1 MCCVR
6 KTFPRTPLL
15 TVLPPFHENQT
26 HFSEMSSVGRT
37 PRKNSSVRMVVQS
50 PEEAPPPA
58 VQVTIPKVPLTK
70 KSKQKEPL
78 ALIRRKMLVQN
89 QEIQEIQILGCRED
103 PFPDSPPLA
112 PSPVKLEP
120 GVKEGLYPRFQGN
133 EVATQTPPVY
143 CFSSLDEIVEFMSC
157 CNKNEEGR
165 SPPLPEGPPDE
176 PGKGGH
182 EVLSDNDHSPTL
194 KLGIEEDD
202 EDQPIVSHNPPV
214 HYVSSSGSPCFPV
227 VKRRR
232 KQRFHCDWQ
241 GPVTII
247 SSPNVPANA
256 VELRVGEDLAM
267 SIRRQVDVNNP
278 GPFGWQLAKL
288 LFTEEEL
295 YGHNFNGTDQKMPL
309 SPRRVHA
316 IQHAFHDYFPKDM
329 ADEALARG
337 RTAINQGIRNMFY
350 VRSRRDGDYA

>member
-1 MCCVR
+1 
-6 KTFPRTPLL
+6 
-15 TVLPPFHENQT
+15 
-26 HFSEMSSVGRT
+26 MSTVGRT
-37 PRKNSSVRMVVQS
+37 PRKNSSVKMVVQN
-50 PEEAPPPA
+50 PEESPPPA
-58 VQVTIPKVPLTK
+58 EVQVTIPKVPLTK
-70 KSKQKEPL
+70 KSKHKEPL
-78 ALIRRKMLVQN
+78 GLIRRKMVAQN
-89 QEIQEIQILGCRED
+89 QEIQEIRTEGCREE
-103 PFPDSPPLA
+103 PFHAQDSASLA
-112 PSPVKLEP
+112 PSP
-120 GVKEGLYPRFQGN
+120 GVEDGLYTRFQGN

-143 CFSSLDEIVEFMSC
+143 CFSSLDEIVEFLNSC
-157 CNKNEEGR
+157 KKNEER
-165 SPPLPEGPPDE
+165 RIPPALSLFEDPPDDL
-176 PGKGGH
+176 GQGGH
-182 EVLSDNDHSPTL
+182 EVLSNDAHSQSL
-194 KLGIEEDD
+194 KLDIEEEED
-202 EDQPIVSHNPPV
+202 EDQPIVSHLYPDPSV
-214 HYVSSSGSPCFPV
+214 HYFSSSSPPCFPV

-247 SSPNVPANA
+247 SSPNVPVNA

-278 GPFGWQLAKL
+278 GAFGWQLAKL

-329 ADEALARG
+329 ADEALAKG

-350 VRSRRDGDYA
+350 VRSRRDGDYV